1 MASKNISHPILFIF
15 LVSCNFSCSSG
26 QTLIRAGYWYT
37 GSIFHLPEVNSAL
50 FTHLICAF
58 ANVNSSTYQLSIP
71 SAHEQNFSSF
81 TDIVKRKNPSIT
93 TLLSIWNG
101 EAATVKLILGQRA
114 NFSVLSKMLEN
125 SSNRKSFIDSSIEV
139 ARRYGFQGIDLLWPW
154 LNTASDMINME
165 KLLDEWRAAVTSEA
179 RNSGLSRL
187 ILTMAVR
194 YFPAF
199 ESLIYP
205 IESMKR
211 NLDWAHV
218 VAYDYHL
225 PSKENVTG
233 AHATLYD
240 PSSSVNSDNG
250 IRQWLNYSF
259 PASKLVLGLPY
270 HGYAWTLVNP
280 KDNIGIGA
288 PASGNAVTQ
297 DASMSYKFIKS
308 YTRSYGGF
316 IAYNDT
322 YVVNY
327 CTVRSTWINFDDV
340 EAIRA
345 KIAYVK
351 AKKLLGTNVFQ
362 VGNDDENWA
371 LSRAAQEEGNDHEK
385 KPWLLLVIALS
396 VTSIVILIAF
406 VVCFW
411 QRELLKTRGMI
422 VLGRSRSTSTSAVD
436 SDAPNLKVYRFSS
449 LKAATNNFSSENKL
463 GEGGFGPV
471 YKGKLRRGQEIAVKR
486 LSKTSTQGL
495 QEFENEVK
503 LTARLQHVNL
513 VPVLGFCTEK
523 EEKMLIYEYMP
534 NKSLDFYLFDPTRR
548 YFMDWGK
555 RVHIIEGV
563 TQGLLYLQEYS
574 NFTIIHR
581 DLKASNIL
589 LDDEMNAKISDFG
602 MAKLFRKD
610 ELEGNTRRIVGTYG
624 YVPPE
629 YVRKGIYSMKYDVYS
644 FGVLLLQM
652 ISGRKSTHYY
662 GPNESM
668 HLLEYAYVSW
678 KEDKGLDFIDPSL
691 DDSSSSCKLLRC
703 LQVALLCVQEN
714 ADDRPTMLEVYSML
728 KSDTQAVP
736 TPTKTAFSVKNYDNV
751 DNICTPQPGNCSV
764 NDAQISELQPR

>member
-1 MASKNISHPILFIF
+1 MVSKNISHPILFIF
-15 LVSCNFSCSSG
+15 LVSCNFSCFSA
-26 QTLIRAGYWYT
+26 QTWIRAGYWYT
-37 GSIFHLPEVNSAL
+37 GSDFPLPEANSAL

-58 ANVNSSTYQLSIP
+58 ANVNFSTYQLST
-71 SAHEQNFSSF
+71 AHEQNFSSF

-101 EAATVKLILGQRA
+101 KAATTQLILGQRA
-114 NFSVLSKMLEN
+114 NFLVLSKMLKN
-125 SSNRKSFIDSSIEV
+125 PSNRKSFIESSIDV

-154 LNTASDMINME
+154 LNTASYMINME

-179 RNSGLSRL
+179 RNSDLPRL
-187 ILTMAVR
+187 TLTMAVR
-194 YFPAF
+194 YIPTF

-205 IESMKR
+205 VESMKR

-225 PSKENVTG
+225 PLKENVTG
-233 AHATLYD
+233 AYAALYD
-240 PSSSVNSDNG
+240 HSSYVNTDYG
-250 IRQWLNYSF
+250 IKQWLNYSF

-270 HGYAWTLVNP
+270 HSYAWTIANP
-280 KDNIGIGA
+280 KDNNGIGA
-288 PASGNAVTQ
+288 PASGFAVTK
-297 DASMSYKFIKS
+297 DGSMSYKLLKW
-308 YTRSYGGF
+308 YTRSYGGL
-316 IAYNDT
+316 IAYNNT

-327 CTVRSTWINFDDV
+327 CTFI
-340 EAIRA
+340 I
-345 KIAYVK
+345 
-351 AKKLLGTNVFQ
+351 
-362 VGNDDENWA
+362 
-371 LSRAAQEEGNDHEK
+371 DHEK
-385 KPWLLLVIALS
+385 KPQLLLVILLS
-396 VTSIVILIAF
+396 VTSVVILIAF
-406 VVCFW
+406 VEW
-411 QRELLKTRGMI
+411 MI
-422 VLGRSRSTSTSAVD
+422 VLGKSTRSTSTSAVD

-449 LKAATNNFSSENKL
+449 LKVATNNFSSENKL

-471 YKGKLRRGQEIAVKR
+471 YKGKLQRGQEIAVKR

-495 QEFENEVK
+495 QEFKNEVK

-662 GPNESM
+662 GPNEST

-678 KEDKGLDFIDPSL
+678 KEDKGLEFIDPSL

>member
-1 MASKNISHPILFIF
+1 MVSKNISHPILFIF
-15 LVSCNFSCSSG
+15 LVSCNFSCSSA
-26 QTLIRAGYWYT
+26 QTWIRAGYWYT
-37 GSIFHLPEVNSAL
+37 GSDFPLPEVNSAL

-58 ANVNSSTYQLSIP
+58 ANVNFSTYQLSTS

-101 EAATVKLILGQRA
+101 KAATTQLILGQRA

-125 SSNRKSFIDSSIEV
+125 PSNRKSFIESSIDV

-154 LNTASDMINME
+154 LNTASYMINME

-179 RNSGLSRL
+179 RNSDLPRL
-187 ILTMAVR
+187 TLTMAVR
-194 YFPAF
+194 YIPTF

-205 IESMKR
+205 VESMKR

-225 PSKENVTG
+225 PLKENVTG
-233 AHATLYD
+233 AYAALYD
-240 PSSSVNSDNG
+240 PSSYVNTDYG
-250 IRQWLNYSF
+250 IKQRLNYSF

-270 HGYAWTLVNP
+270 HNYAWTIANP
-280 KDNIGIGA
+280 KDNNGIGA
-288 PASGNAVTQ
+288 PASGFAVTKNG
-297 DASMSYKFIKS
+297 SMSYKFIKW
-308 YTRSYGGF
+308 YTRSYGGL

-327 CTVRSTWINFDDV
+327 CTVGSTWINFDDV
-340 EAIRA
+340 EAIRS

-362 VGNDDENWA
+362 VGNDDEIWA
-371 LSRAAQEEGNDHEK
+371 FSRAAHEERNDHEK
-385 KPWLLLVIALS
+385 KPQLLLVILLS
-396 VTSIVILIAF
+396 VTSVVILIAF

-449 LKAATNNFSSENKL
+449 LKVATNNFSSENKL

-471 YKGKLRRGQEIAVKR
+471 YK
-486 LSKTSTQGL
+486 
-495 QEFENEVK
+495 EFENEVK

-534 NKSLDFYLFDPTRR
+534 NKSLDFYLFDPTGR
-548 YFMDWGK
+548 YFMDWRK
-555 RVHIIEGV
+555 RVHIIEGII
-563 TQGLLYLQEYS
+563 QGLLYLQEYS

-581 DLKASNIL
+581 DLKASIIL
-589 LDDEMNAKISDFG
+589 HDDEMNAKISDFG

-629 YVRKGIYSMKYDVYS
+629 YVRKGIYSMKYDVVYS

-668 HLLEYAYVSW
+668 HLLEYA
-678 KEDKGLDFIDPSL
+678 
-691 DDSSSSCKLLRC
+691 
-703 LQVALLCVQEN
+703 
-714 ADDRPTMLEVYSML
+714 DDRPTMLEVYSML

-736 TPTKTAFSVKNYDNV
+736 TPTKTAFSVQNYDKV
-751 DNICTPQPGNCSV
+751 DNICTRQPGNCSV
-764 NDAQISELQPR
+764 NDAHISELQPR

>member
-1 MASKNISHPILFIF
+1 MVSKNISHPILFIF
-15 LVSCNFSCSSG
+15 LVSCNFSCSSA
-26 QTLIRAGYWYT
+26 QTWIRAGYWYT
-37 GSIFHLPEVNSAL
+37 SSDFPLPEVNSAL

-58 ANVNSSTYQLSIP
+58 ANVNFSTYQLST
-71 SAHEQNFSSF
+71 AHEQNFSSF

-101 EAATVKLILGQRA
+101 KAATTQLILGQRA

-125 SSNRKSFIDSSIEV
+125 PSNRKAFIQSSIDV

-154 LNTASDMINME
+154 LNTASYMINME

-179 RNSGLSRL
+179 RNSDLPRL
-187 ILTMAVR
+187 TLTMAVR
-194 YFPAF
+194 YIPTF

-205 IESMKR
+205 VESMKR

-225 PSKENVTG
+225 PLKENVTG
-233 AHATLYD
+233 AYAALYD
-240 PSSSVNSDNG
+240 HSSYVNTDYG
-250 IRQWLNYSF
+250 IKQWLNYSF
-259 PASKLVLGLPY
+259 PAKLVLGLPY
-270 HGYAWTLVNP
+270 HSYAWTIANP
-280 KDNIGIGA
+280 KDNNGIGA
-288 PASGNAVTQ
+288 PASGFAVTK
-297 DASMSYKFIKS
+297 DGSMSYKLLKW
-308 YTRSYGGF
+308 YTRSYGGI

-327 CTVRSTWINFDDV
+327 CTVGWTWINFDDV
-340 EAIRA
+340 EAIRS

-362 VGNDDENWA
+362 VGNDDEIWA
-371 LSRAAQEEGNDHEK
+371 LSRAAHEERNDHEK
-385 KPWLLLVIALS
+385 KPQLLLVILLS
-396 VTSIVILIAF
+396 VTSVVILIAF
-406 VVCFW
+406 MECFW

-422 VLGRSRSTSTSAVD
+422 VLGRSTRSTSTSAVD
-436 SDAPNLKVYRFSS
+436 SDAPNMKVYRFSS
-449 LKAATNNFSSENKL
+449 LKVATNNFSSENKL

-471 YKGKLRRGQEIAVKR
+471 YKGKLQRGQEIAMKR

-513 VPVLGFCTEK
+513 VPVLRFFTEK

-555 RVHIIEGV
+555 RVHIIEDV

-610 ELEGNTRRIVGTYG
+610 ELEGNTRRI
-624 YVPPE
+624 
-629 YVRKGIYSMKYDVYS
+629 
-644 FGVLLLQM
+644 
-652 ISGRKSTHYY
+652 
-662 GPNESM
+662 
-668 HLLEYAYVSW
+668 AYVSW
-678 KEDKGLDFIDPSL
+678 KEDKGLEFIDPSL
-691 DDSSSSCKLLRC
+691 DDSSSSF
-703 LQVALLCVQEN
+703 
-714 ADDRPTMLEVYSML
+714 YSML

-751 DNICTPQPGNCSV
+751 DNICTLQPGNCSV

>member
-1 MASKNISHPILFIF
+1 MVSKNISHSILFIF
-15 LVSCNFSCSSG
+15 LVSCNFSCSSA
-26 QTLIRAGYWYT
+26 QTWIRAGYWYT
-37 GSIFHLPEVNSAL
+37 GSDFPLPEVNSAL

-58 ANVNSSTYQLSIP
+58 ANVNFSTYQLSTP

-101 EAATVKLILGQRA
+101 KAATTQLILGQRA

-125 SSNRKSFIDSSIEV
+125 PSNRKSFIESSIDV

-154 LNTASDMINME
+154 LNTASYMINME

-179 RNSGLSRL
+179 RNSDLPRL
-187 ILTMAVR
+187 TLTMAVR
-194 YFPAF
+194 YIPTF

-205 IESMKR
+205 VESMKR

-225 PSKENVTG
+225 PLKENVIG
-233 AHATLYD
+233 AYAALYD
-240 PSSSVNSDNG
+240 PSSYVNTDYG
-250 IRQWLNYSF
+250 IKQWLNYSF

-270 HGYAWTLVNP
+270 HSYAWTIANP
-280 KDNIGIGA
+280 KDNNGIGA
-288 PASGNAVTQ
+288 PASGFVVTK
-297 DASMSYKFIKS
+297 DGSMSYKLLKW
-308 YTRSYGGF
+308 YTRSYGGL

-327 CTVRSTWINFDDV
+327 CTVGSTWINFDDV
-340 EAIRA
+340 EAIRS

-351 AKKLLGTNVFQ
+351 AKKLLGRYQ
-362 VGNDDENWA
+362 
-371 LSRAAQEEGNDHEK
+371 SQEERNDHEK
-385 KPWLLLVIALS
+385 KPQLLLVSLLS
-396 VTSIVILIAF
+396 VTSVVILIAF

-411 QRELLKTRGMI
+411 QIELLKTRGMI

-471 YKGKLRRGQEIAVKR
+471 YKGKLRRGKEIAVKR

-513 VPVLGFCTEK
+513 VHVLGFCTEK

-534 NKSLDFYLFDPTRR
+534 KKSLDFYLVDPTIR

-581 DLKASNIL
+581 VLKASNIF
-589 LDDEMNAKISDFG
+589 LDDEMNVKISDFG

-629 YVRKGIYSMKYDVYS
+629 YVLKGIYSMKYDVYS

-652 ISGRKSTHYY
+652 ICGRKSTHYY

-678 KEDKGLDFIDPSL
+678 KKDKGLDFIDPSL

-714 ADDRPTMLEVYSML
+714 ADDRLTMLEVYSML
-728 KSDTQAVP
+728 ISDTQAVP